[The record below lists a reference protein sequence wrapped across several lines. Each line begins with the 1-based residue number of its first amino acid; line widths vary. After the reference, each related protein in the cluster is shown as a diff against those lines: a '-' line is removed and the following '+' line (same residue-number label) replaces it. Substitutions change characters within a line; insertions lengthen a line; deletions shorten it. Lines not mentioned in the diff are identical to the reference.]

1 MSEKL
6 ERPNWIRVPA
16 SVSRGFTETLNV
28 IKEAG
33 VHTVCEEAMC
43 PNIGECWRNK
53 TATFLIMGDTC
64 TRNCGFCNVK
74 HGRPAPLD
82 DDEPI
87 KVAQSVQKLGI
98 KYAVITCVTRDDIKD
113 GGAQHFA
120 NVIKAIR
127 DLNPGTKVEIL
138 TSDLRGNTNAIKI
151 VVDAQPDVFGHNL
164 EVVRKYHKQV
174 KRPPADYDVSLNF
187 LKTVKK
193 ISPQIIT
200 KTGIMVGVGETK
212 EDVFEL
218 IDDVVNVDVDI
229 LTIGQYLPPSSSHH
243 PIARYVTPE
252 EFAEYAEYGKS
263 HGVEVIAGALV
274 RSSYKAREVYDL
286 VQGGKNIARPFYN
299 AVQRRGC

>member
-43 PNIGECWRNK
+43 PNIGECWRTK
-53 TATFLIMGDTC
+53 TATFLIMGNKC

-82 DDEPI
+82 ENEPM

-120 NVIKAIR
+120 DVIKAIR
-127 DLNPGTKVEIL
+127 SINPETKVEIL
-138 TSDLRGNTNAIKI
+138 TSDLRGNVEAIQTI
-151 VVDAQPDVFGHNL
+151 VDAQPDVFGHNL
-164 EVVRKYHKQV
+164 EVVRKFHKQV

-193 ISPQIIT
+193 IEPKMIT

-218 IDDVVNVDVDI
+218 IDDVIDANIDI
-229 LTIGQYLPPSSSHH
+229 LTIGQYLPPTSSHY

-252 EFAEYAEYGKS
+252 EFAEYAGYGKS
-263 HGVEVIAGALV
+263 RGIEVISGALV
-274 RSSYKAREVYDL
+274 RSSYKARETHAL
-286 VQGGKNIARPFYN
+286 LGSSENT
-299 AVQRRGC
+299 

>member
-43 PNIGECWRNK
+43 PNIGDCWRNK
-53 TATFLIMGDTC
+53 TATFLIMGNKC

-82 DDEPI
+82 ENEPM

-120 NVIKAIR
+120 DVIKAIR
-127 DLNPGTKVEIL
+127 SINPETKVEIL
-138 TSDLRGNTNAIKI
+138 TSDLRGNVEAIQTI
-151 VVDAQPDVFGHNL
+151 VDAQPDVFGHNL
-164 EVVRKYHKQV
+164 EVVRKFHKQV

-193 ISPQIIT
+193 IEPKMIT

-218 IDDVVNVDVDI
+218 IDDVIDANIDI
-229 LTIGQYLPPSSSHH
+229 LTIGQYLPPTSSHY

-252 EFAEYAEYGKS
+252 EFAEYAGYGKS
-263 HGVEVIAGALV
+263 RGIEVISGALV
-274 RSSYKAREVYDL
+274 RSSYKARETHAL
-286 VQGGKNIARPFYN
+286 LGSSENT
-299 AVQRRGC
+299 

>member
-53 TATFLIMGDTC
+53 TATFLIMGNKC

-82 DDEPI
+82 ENEPM

-120 NVIKAIR
+120 DVIKAIR
-127 DLNPGTKVEIL
+127 SINPETKVEIL
-138 TSDLRGNTNAIKI
+138 TSDLRGNVEAIQTI
-151 VVDAQPDVFGHNL
+151 VDAQPDVFGHNL
-164 EVVRKYHKQV
+164 EVVRKFHKQV

-193 ISPQIIT
+193 IEPKMIT

-218 IDDVVNVDVDI
+218 IDDVIDANIDI
-229 LTIGQYLPPSSSHH
+229 LTIGQYLPPTSSHY

-252 EFAEYAEYGKS
+252 EFAEYAGYGKS
-263 HGVEVIAGALV
+263 RGIEVISGALV
-274 RSSYKAREVYDL
+274 RSSYKARETHAL
-286 VQGGKNIARPFYN
+286 LGSSENT
-299 AVQRRGC
+299 

>member
-53 TATFLIMGDTC
+53 TATFLIMGNKC

-82 DDEPI
+82 ENEPM

-120 NVIKAIR
+120 DVIKAIR
-127 DLNPGTKVEIL
+127 SINPETKVEIL
-138 TSDLRGNTNAIKI
+138 TSDLRGNVEAIQTI
-151 VVDAQPDVFGHNL
+151 VDAQPDVFGHNL
-164 EVVRKYHKQV
+164 EVVRKFHKQV

-193 ISPQIIT
+193 IEPKMIT

-218 IDDVVNVDVDI
+218 IDDVIDANIDI
-229 LTIGQYLPPSSSHH
+229 LTIGQYLPPTSSHY

-263 HGVEVIAGALV
+263 RGIEVISGALV
-274 RSSYKAREVYDL
+274 RSSYKARETHAL
-286 VQGGKNIARPFYN
+286 LGSSENT
-299 AVQRRGC
+299 